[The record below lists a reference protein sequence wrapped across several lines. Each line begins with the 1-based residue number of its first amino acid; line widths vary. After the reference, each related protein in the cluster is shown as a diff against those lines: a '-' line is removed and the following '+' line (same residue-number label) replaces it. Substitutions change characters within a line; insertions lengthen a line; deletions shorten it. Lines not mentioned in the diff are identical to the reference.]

1 MRFAKILAC
10 IDGSESSRKA
20 ADYGIEIAKKF
31 NDAQLICLNVVV
43 SQLGYAYS
51 SGRLGLS
58 APSTI
63 SELLRKSKQDAK
75 KWFDEI
81 EEKAVSQGVNVIT
94 EVVASPTSAVQAIVE
109 YAEKNK
115 IDLIVTGTRGRS
127 GFRKLLLG
135 SVASGIVTY
144 ANCPVMVVR

>member
-1 MRFAKILAC
+1 MK
-10 IDGSESSRKA
+10 
-20 ADYGIEIAKKF
+20 
-31 NDAQLICLNVVV
+31 
-43 SQLGYAYS
+43 
-51 SGRLGLS
+51 
-58 APSTI
+58 
-63 SELLRKSKQDAK
+63 KSKQDAK

-81 EEKAVSQGVNVIT
+81 EEKEASQGVNVRT

-135 SVASGIVTY
+135 SVASGVITY
-144 ANCPVMVVR
+144 ASCPVMVVR